1 MRNGPMDT
9 ETATLLQ
16 PAGMHARLVKQVVG
30 ELGLLYDGPQ
40 HGLRVRDL
48 SCGGH
53 LPNVRQ
59 PLEGGVARSKVA
71 STPALRMRKDGR
83 GYVS

>member
-1 MRNGPMDT
+1 MDT

-59 PLEGGVARSKVA
+59 PLEEGGPEYSR
-71 STPALRMRKDGR
+71 LE
-83 GYVS
+83 